1 MLELTESIAMSS
13 YLHKVAGQAI
23 NLTGVVSMR
32 LAGRLAFR
40 LFSSTGSPEPRSA
53 KERKL
58 LAMSR
63 KAMLEAETLL
73 LPVHAG
79 MVAAHRFA
87 PIGEPNGQTLLAV
100 HGWGSRIDYMQ
111 GLVWGLR
118 QAGATVVGLDLPGH
132 GRSTGRYL
140 TVPLAVEAID
150 AAWRQFG
157 PFDAVVGHSFGGFVS
172 AMSAAGPEDWMRRR
186 TPGKLVLIGSPVAA
200 EHVFSQ
206 FSGHM
211 GFTRKV
217 TRAMDEE
224 VQRIAGQPIA
234 FFSAGRMLVAKP
246 DLPVLVLHAEDDKE
260 VPARAASLYAE
271 AGPHVRVEWLN
282 GLGHRRI
289 VNSPETIDAIT
300 RFLAS

>member
-1 MLELTESIAMSS
+1 MSS

-32 LAGRLAFR
+32 LAGRIAFR
-40 LFSSTGSPEPRSA
+40 LFSSTGSPEPKSDKA
-53 KERKL
+53 RKL
-58 LAMSR
+58 LAMARTSMR
-63 KAMLEAETLL
+63 EAEPMLL
-73 LPVHAG
+73 SIHAG
-79 MVAAHRFA
+79 MVATHRFP
-87 PIGEPNGQTLLAV
+87 PIGEPSGRTLLVV

-111 GLVWGLR
+111 GLIRGLR
-118 QAGATVVGLDLPGH
+118 QTGATVIGLDLPGH
-132 GRSTGRYL
+132 GGSTGRYL
-140 TVPLAVEAID
+140 TVPLAIEAID

-172 AMSAAGPEDWMRRR
+172 AMSAAGPEDWMTRH

-206 FSGHM
+206 FSGQM

-217 TRAMDEE
+217 SRAMDEE

-234 FFSAGRMLVAKP
+234 FFSAGRMLVDKP

-260 VPARAASLYAE
+260 VSAKAARLYAE
-271 AGPHVRVEWLN
+271 AGPHVRLQWLN

-289 VNSPETIDAIT
+289 VNSPQTIDAIT
-300 RFLAS
+300 KFLVSSS

>member
-1 MLELTESIAMSS
+1 MSS

-32 LAGRLAFR
+32 LAGRIAFR
-40 LFSSTGSPEPRSA
+40 LFSSTGSPEPKND

-63 KAMLEAETLL
+63 SAMDEAETAMLSI
-73 LPVHAG
+73 HAG
-79 MVAAHRFA
+79 MVAAHRFP
-87 PIGEPNGQTLLAV
+87 PIGEPNGMTHLVV
-100 HGWGSRIDYMQ
+100 HGWGSRTDYMQ
-111 GLVWGLR
+111 GLIRGLR
-118 QAGATVVGLDLPGH
+118 QTGAAVVGLDLPGH
-132 GRSTGRYL
+132 GGSTGRHL
-140 TVPLAVEAID
+140 TVPLAIEAID

-157 PFDAVVGHSFGGFVS
+157 PFDAVIGHSFGGFVC

-211 GFTRKV
+211 GFSHKV
-217 TRAMDEE
+217 NRALDEE

-234 FFSAGRMLVAKP
+234 FFSAGRMLAGKR
-246 DLPVLVLHAEDDKE
+246 DLLVLVLHAEDDKE
-260 VPARAASLYAE
+260 VSARAARLYAE

-289 VNSPETIDAIT
+289 VNSPQTIDAIT
-300 RFLAS
+300 KFLVSSA

>member
-1 MLELTESIAMSS
+1 
-13 YLHKVAGQAI
+13 
-23 NLTGVVSMR
+23 MR
-32 LAGRLAFR
+32 LAGRIAFR
-40 LFSSTGSPEPRSA
+40 LFSSTGSAEPKTD

-63 KAMLEAETLL
+63 NAMREAESMM
-73 LPVHAG
+73 LPIHAG
-79 MVAAHRFA
+79 MVAAHRFP
-87 PIGEPNGQTLLAV
+87 PIGEPNGKTHLVV

-111 GLVWGLR
+111 GIIQALR
-118 QAGATVVGLDLPGH
+118 KTGATVVGLDLPGH
-132 GRSTGRYL
+132 GGSTGRHL
-140 TVPLAVEAID
+140 TVPLAIEAID

-157 PFDAVVGHSFGGFVS
+157 PFEAVIGHSFGGFVS

-186 TPGKLVLIGSPVAA
+186 TPARLVLIGSPVAA

-217 TRAMDEE
+217 SRAMDEE

-234 FFSAGRMLVAKP
+234 FFSAGRMLAGKP
-246 DLPVLVLHAEDDKE
+246 ELPVLVLHAEDDKE
-260 VPARAASLYAE
+260 VSARAARLYAE
-271 AGPHVRVEWLN
+271 AGPHVRLEWLN

-289 VNSPETIDAIT
+289 VNSPQTIDAIT
-300 RFLAS
+300 KFLV